1 MNELANTVYRAVP
14 RVNVVFSPGPNAF
27 GILPPATAPKTVAN
41 PLERA
46 PVKVPVAAPD
56 SGIVF
61 Y

>member
-1 MNELANTVYRAVP
+1 MNELANSVNRSLP
-14 RVNVVFSPGPNAF
+14 RVNVVFSPRPNAF
-27 GILPPATAPKTVAN
+27 GIAPPNAPPKTVAN

-46 PVKVPVAAPD
+46 PVKVPVAAAD